1 MKTWFD
7 NKWRPASAWLYLL
20 ICLFDFIIAPVL
32 WSIMQVL
39 INSTITTQWQPLT
52 LMGGGLLHVSFGAI
66 MGITSFGRTQEKL
79 AGKD

>member
-1 MKTWFD
+1 MKSWF
-7 NKWRPASAWLYLL
+7 NCKWRPASAWLYLL
-20 ICLFDFIIAPVL
+20 ICLFDFIIAPIL
-32 WSIMQVL
+32 WSIMH
-39 INSTITTQWQPLT
+39 STELVQWQPLT